1 MVSIVRFLPSRESQY
16 ILLSGAFV
24 REAGV
29 SEYVADPRYSV
40 KGVSVHPI
48 EPNYFLTASKS
59 GLVHMELLFLMS
71 LRHSR
76 K

>member
-1 MVSIVRFLPSRESQY
+1 MVSIGCFLVSCESEY

-40 KGVSVHPI
+40 KGISVHPI

-59 GLVHMELLFLMS
+59 GFVHMELLFTMS
-71 LRHSR
+71 FRHSR
-76 K
+76 N